1 MGKLEAIGKNAKQGS
16 RSLRPCVA
24 CRTVYG
30 LLLAALAM
38 LLASCDNFGGPIEW
52 ATYTI
57 IYHANDGSGR
67 TERFTVN
74 YGTTHAIR
82 KYILE
87 HDAYF
92 LRGWESP
99 CKARTFDAGYPARR
113 LATSAGQTINLYA
126 IWNGYIV
133 VFHPNGGSGN
143 APWPMIGNG
152 GVRLPDHNGLEKYG
166 HVFVGWGMTRDESEG
181 VFPPGHE
188 FDLTRSITLYAVWV
202 SEALVY
208 IVDFDSNGG
217 HGEGP
222 PRSVVNIGYHTWLPW
237 QYGFYRDGHAFMGW
251 GRTPNAANYYGAG
264 AMFTPTGHV
273 TLYALWREGVD
284 FFIVTFDGD
293 NGLATVPSRRVA
305 ISGIGIMLP
314 AGVPLPGHVFVG
326 WAFASGS
333 TVADHVA
340 GFMFVPTGNVTLYA
354 VWRPAEAIDDYFTV
368 TFDNDNG
375 PGTVPSPIEVASGI
389 GIMLPAG
396 VPLPRH
402 VFVGWA
408 LASGSTV
415 ADHVAGFVFVPT
427 GHVTLYAVW
436 GPATSTGDFTISFA
450 DFFDID
456 TESIGP
462 TLRIIGTPE
471 QTTGRITVTYPRQ
484 YDPDS
489 IRWFLGGV
497 EITNTTNPGVISGVM
512 GETLTLDSRLH
523 NNNIRTHRV
532 TVSVRKAGVPFSKVI
547 VFTVVP

>member
-1 MGKLEAIGKNAKQGS
+1 MGKLEAIGKNAKQGL
-16 RSLRPCVA
+16 RSLRPYVA
-24 CRTVYG
+24 CRTMYG

-143 APWPMIGNG
+143 VPWPMIGNG

-237 QYGFYRDGHAFMGW
+237 QYGFYRDGHAFIGW
-251 GRTPNAANYYGAG
+251 GRTPDAANYYGAG

-293 NGLATVPSRRVA
+293 NGLAMVPSRRVA

-326 WAFASGS
+326 WAF
-333 TVADHVA
+333 
-340 GFMFVPTGNVTLYA
+340 
-354 VWRPAEAIDDYFTV
+354 
-368 TFDNDNG
+368 
-375 PGTVPSPIEVASGI
+375 
-389 GIMLPAG
+389 
-396 VPLPRH
+396 
-402 VFVGWA
+402 
-408 LASGSTV
+408 ASGSTV

-471 QTTGRITVTYPRQ
+471 QTTGRITVTYPGQ